1 MVSYFFLQHNRIIIP
16 AQIERKAMY
25 RFQYLF
31 LHILDTNADLDP
43 LWKDFLTM
51 LNMFSFAN
59 LLPAILL
66 FSPLPALQNANLLS
80 QGVVVLGCKCH
91 NNTIIIKVY
100 LISASTADVVL
111 KGKYH
116 SIKGSVCSISSKV
129 DLGGLKNMKK
139 VNKNTSRIIV
149 YCYKNFPDEL
159 CTVNSSWNIKNTQFK
174 KNIL

>member
-1 MVSYFFLQHNRIIIP
+1 
-16 AQIERKAMY
+16 
-25 RFQYLF
+25 
-31 LHILDTNADLDP
+31 
-43 LWKDFLTM
+43 
-51 LNMFSFAN
+51 MFSFAN

-139 VNKNTSRIIV
+139 VNKKYVNN
-149 YCYKNFPDEL
+149 YCILLQKFPR
-159 CTVNSSWNIKNTQFK
+159 
-174 KNIL
+174 

>member
-1 MVSYFFLQHNRIIIP
+1 
-16 AQIERKAMY
+16 MY
-25 RFQYLF
+25 RFQHLF
-31 LHILDTNADLDP
+31 LHILDTNADFDP

-139 VNKNTSRIIV
+139 VNKKYVNNYCILLQKFPRWTV
-149 YCYKNFPDEL
+149 YSDFFMEHKEY
-159 CTVNSSWNIKNTQFK
+159 SIK
-174 KNIL
+174 KNSL